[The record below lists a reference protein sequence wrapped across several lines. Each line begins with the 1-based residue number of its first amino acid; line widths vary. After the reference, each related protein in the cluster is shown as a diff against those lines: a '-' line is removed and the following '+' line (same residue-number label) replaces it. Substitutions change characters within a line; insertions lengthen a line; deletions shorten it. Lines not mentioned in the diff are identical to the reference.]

1 MSFYVLKSN
10 AALLALAIVAIAAAT
25 AVGVVGCVSKS
36 QSAGSNS
43 SFAAAGNGQ
52 TTGQSSQPNGS
63 HRNFNHQQMLD
74 NIKNALVGLAANGTI
89 TQVQSGKVLQAY
101 TQAFANHS
109 QGSGQQGSGQHS
121 SGKQYSGPIL
131 AQLVSNGT
139 ITQNQATDINQAI
152 AQARANSS
160 PKPGASGS
168 GQTTTQ

>member
-109 QGSGQQGSGQHS
+109 QGSGQHR